1 MSSHKS
7 SRETICW
14 LDVAVAAQRGAVAA
28 SIYPV
33 DAVVDS
39 PSFAVTIDNCWIAG
53 GDGRLSV
60 FETPQAARR
69 FLELLGV
76 RKVLWKGESK
86 PLALP
91 AQTNFQRF
99 ALSRDRLVEDN
110 PASRQPSPLKG
121 GVSGGAFRT
130 GLEIPRHV
138 GEGCPRARSQ

>member
-33 DAVVDS
+33 NVGVDA
-39 PSFAVTIDNCWIAG
+39 PSFAVTIRHCWIVG

-60 FETPQAARR
+60 FETLQAARR

-76 RKVLWKGESK
+76 AEVTWKGSGK
-86 PLALP
+86 PPKLP
-91 AQTNFQRF
+91 DQSYFSRF
-99 ALSRDRLVEDN
+99 YLSRYKLTEDTD
-110 PASRQPSPLKG
+110 SRQPSTNKSATRIKDLN
-121 GVSGGAFRT
+121 
-130 GLEIPRHV
+130 
-138 GEGCPRARSQ
+138 EGKVTA